1 MLGKQE
7 IGRRL
12 RVARKSKGLTV
23 QAAADAACVAIS
35 TISMYETGHRVPCDT
50 AKVKLSEVYEVPIQ
64 DLFYL
69 AEDATEE
76 GTNKEESE

>member
-1 MLGKQE
+1 MLDKQE

-23 QAAADAACVAIS
+23 QAAADAACVAKS
-35 TISMYETGHRVPCDT
+35 TMTMYETGHRVPCDM
-50 AKVKLSEVYEVPIQ
+50 AKMKLSEVYEVPIQ

-69 AEDATEE
+69 AQTATEE
-76 GTNKEESE
+76 GINKEESE